1 MTHLGAASSA
11 RSVLPG
17 PAVTVWAT
25 GDRANGRPI
34 QCVPRRWTTCR
45 VAPTDALTLQT
56 ARSRCITFARHIV
69 SSRLALGSYPF
80 G

>member
-1 MTHLGAASSA
+1 MTHLGAVSSA

-34 QCVPRRWTTCR
+34 QCVPCRWTTCR

-69 SSRLALGSYPF
+69 SSRLALGSYPE